1 MKTLLSK
8 RWLIA
13 FALASILLLAACG
26 GTTSTADTGDAA
38 AGGDTTTTTEEAM
51 TDETSDEA
59 MEDEEMADE
68 EEAMEDE
75 AMADEEMDD
84 EMAGGPGL
92 YFDVSNFPTLED
104 GVHYEGWAI
113 IDGAPVTTGK
123 FNVVDGKTV
132 GLDGEEIKAFHIE
145 EDLGAATAIIV
156 TIEPAGDTDTI
167 PSETHFVAG
176 DVDADGE
183 SKLTIDH
190 PAALGTD
197 FSDAAGQFILATP
210 SNGNDTDEFSGVWFL
225 DPSGPAESLTLPTLP
240 AGWVY
245 EGWAVIDGVPV
256 STGTFLTAAGAD
268 SGEPFKGPDGTP
280 PFPGE
285 DFLLNAPDG
294 VTFPTDLRELPIV
307 ISVEPYPDNAP
318 TPFVLKP
325 LVGMAPADAADHVLY
340 DLGLNVDDLPSA
352 SIRIS

>member
-26 GTTSTADTGDAA
+26 GTTSTADTGDAVS
-38 AGGDTTTTTEEAM
+38 GGDTTTTTEEAM
-51 TDETSDEA
+51 ADETSDEA
-59 MEDEEMADE
+59 MEDGEDAMED
-68 EEAMEDE
+68 EAMEDE
-75 AMADEEMDD
+75 EMADEEMDD

-92 YFDVSNFPTLED
+92 YFDVANFPTLED

-176 DVDADGE
+176 DINADGE
-183 SKLTIDH
+183 SELTIDH

-210 SNGNDTDEFSGVWFL
+210 SNGNNTDEFSGVWFL

-240 AGWVY
+240 AGWMY
-245 EGWAVIDGVPV
+245 EGWVVIDGVPV

-285 DFLLNAPDG
+285 DFLTNAPAG

>member
-1 MKTLLSK
+1 MKTLLSR

-13 FALASILLLAACG
+13 FALAGILVLAACG
-26 GTTSTADTGDAA
+26 GGTTATTSTTAVDAA
-38 AGGDTTTTTEEAM
+38 AGGDTTEEA
-51 TDETSDEA
+51 TVDEASDEA
-59 MEDEEMADE
+59 MEDEEMADD
-68 EEAMEDE
+68 EEAMD
-75 AMADEEMDD
+75 DEEMDE

-92 YFDVSNFPTLED
+92 YFDVSNFPTLEG
-104 GVHYEGWAI
+104 GVYYEGWAI

-132 GLDGEEIKAFHIE
+132 GPDGEEIEAFHIE
-145 EDLGAATAIIV
+145 EDLAAATTIIV
-156 TIEPAGDTDTI
+156 TIEPAGDTDTT
-167 PSETHFVAG
+167 PSDTKFLAG
-176 DVDADGE
+176 DVNADGE
-183 SKLTIDH
+183 SELTIAH

-225 DPSGPAESLTLPTLP
+225 DPSGPSESLTLPTLP

-256 STGTFLTAAGAD
+256 STGTFLSAAGAD
-268 SGEPFKGPDGTP
+268 SGEPFGGPDGTP

-294 VTFPTDLRELPIV
+294 VTFPTDLREVPIV
-307 ISVEPYPDNAP
+307 ISVEPYPDDAP

-340 DLGLNVDDLPSA
+340 DLGLNIDDLPTA